1 MEQQVIIFCDGA
13 CRGNP
18 GLSSIGVYVSNPPK
32 GGKPWEINGFLGKH
46 TNNEA
51 EYKAFIYALF
61 LAKQQNWRNILIKC
75 DSLLVVNQINGSWQI
90 KNLNLM
96 KLYEEAQ
103 YYLTHLTKEGKVDV
117 VHIPREENKEADRLA
132 NLGLDKAIENGC
144 TEEVAYI

>member
-1 MEQQVIIFCDGA
+1 MEQQVTIHIDGA

-18 GLSSIGVYVSNPPK
+18 GLSSIGVYVVNPPK
-32 GGKPWEINGFLGKH
+32 GGKPWEINGFLGKA

-61 LAKQQNWRNILIKC
+61 LVKQQNWRNVLIKC
-75 DSLLVVNQINGSWQI
+75 DSLLVVNQINGVWQI

-103 YYLTHLTKEGKVDV
+103 YYLAHLTKEGAVNV

-132 NLGLDKAIENGC
+132 NLGLDKAIANGC